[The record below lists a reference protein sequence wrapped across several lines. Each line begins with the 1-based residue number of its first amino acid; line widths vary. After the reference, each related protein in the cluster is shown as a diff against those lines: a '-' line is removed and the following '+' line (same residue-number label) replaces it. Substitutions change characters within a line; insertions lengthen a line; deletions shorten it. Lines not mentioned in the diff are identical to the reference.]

1 MADLLALLK
10 AQKTADDKPTEE
22 VELTVTSIANA
33 QPTGNGLQRVII
45 KFKEIAKPQWIL
57 KAQLNGVVIAGSK
70 VTCIIVQNGEYINF
84 RSVQGR
90 NYNEKEAFVATE
102 RLVVQL

>member
-10 AQKTADDKPTEE
+10 KQKTADDKPTEE
-22 VELTVTSIANA
+22 VNLTVVSISNASDTS
-33 QPTGNGLQRVII
+33 TGLKRVII
-45 KFKEIAKPQWIL
+45 KFKELDKPQWIL
-57 KAQLNGVVIAGSK
+57 KAQLNGIVTAGAK
-70 VTCIIVQNGEYINF
+70 VECTIVQNGEYINF

-90 NYNEKEAFVATE
+90 AYNEKEAFVAGE